1 MGRHVV
7 FITEI
12 SKKMHWISSL
22 NRRICHAR
30 RRGGERVLGD
40 HRREGILAAVAR
52 RRGALEGSFGTAA
65 DAAAVELGQLRERRR
80 RGRFGETDLEKC

>member
-22 NRRICHAR
+22 NRRVCHAR

-52 RRGALEGSFGTAA
+52 RR
-65 DAAAVELGQLRERRR
+65 
-80 RGRFGETDLEKC
+80 RG